1 MTSQNSEFTLEE
13 LLTVNLS
20 KELKDEESGF
30 VGIGTSGPAFILAVG
45 IPIAA
50 VRLAMYSHA
59 PNFVLMHGPN
69 IDPNLDYI
77 PRAMTGIDLVK
88 WKTKSKITMEDSIDI
103 VKSGRLDVA
112 FDSAGQVDKHGNLN
126 IVCIGDYY
134 KPKVRLVGYLAQT
147 EHGVYAK
154 RTIIMMMHEKRRFV
168 EKVDVISCVGH
179 FNGES
184 SRSEIGLPGGGPSK
198 VFTDLAVLSFDTP
211 NKVMKLES
219 VHPGVSVKQVQDN
232 TGFDLVIP
240 YEVPQTPIPTEE
252 ELNLIREKVDPE
264 GLLLQGRMGGF
275 PPATIRN

>member
-1 MTSQNSEFTLEE
+1 MTSRNNEFTLEE

-20 KELKDEESGF
+20 KELRDEESGF

-50 VRLAMYSHA
+50 VRLAKYTHA

-69 IDPNLDYI
+69 IDPDLDYI

-88 WKTKSKITMEDSIDI
+88 WKTKSKITMDDSLDI
-103 VKSGRLDVA
+103 VKSGRLNIS
-112 FDSAGQVDKHGNLN
+112 FDSAAQVDKYGNLN
-126 IVCIGDYY
+126 IVCIGDYH

-154 RTIIMMMHEKRRFV
+154 RIIIMMIHEKRRFV
-168 EKVDVISCVGH
+168 EKVDAISCVGH
-179 FNGES
+179 FNGEA
-184 SRSEIGLPGGGPSK
+184 SRAEIGLPGGGPSK

-211 NKVMKLES
+211 DKVMKLES
-219 VHPGVSVKQVQDN
+219 IHPGVSVEQIKDN

-240 YEVPQTPIPTEE
+240 EEVPQTPSPTKE
-252 ELNLIREKVDPE
+252 ELILIREKVDPE
-264 GLLLQGRMGGF
+264 GFLLQGKMGGF
-275 PPATIRN
+275 PPTTIRG